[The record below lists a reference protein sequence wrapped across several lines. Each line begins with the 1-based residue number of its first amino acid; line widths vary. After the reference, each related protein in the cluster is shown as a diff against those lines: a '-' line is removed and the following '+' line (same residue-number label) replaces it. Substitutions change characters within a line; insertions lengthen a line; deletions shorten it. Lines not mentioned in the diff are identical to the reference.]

1 MPLPSASFFFF
12 FFFPGGCFMPK
23 PPLWSL
29 YPCYFFFCSHH
40 PFLPFPTG
48 ELTDTGNKKPNCD
61 RKINDYNLLVLP
73 FTGLGTK
80 SSCSIFDV
88 FVITKH
94 RWGPAA
100 SMLCTRFKGR
110 TLGTKWKKKK
120 KKSRSRKGQRQH
132 TGAGWRALTS
142 SWPQFPHLQNGQ
154 KQSFTEQFE
163 VKYRFSRTVPGIR

>member
-1 MPLPSASFFFF
+1 MSVALPCSPALPTTGYWIRQDSNLTWDASSLSFFF

-80 SSCSIFDV
+80 ISRSIFDV

-120 KKSRSRKGQRQH
+120 KKKAGPGRDKGSTR
-132 TGAGWRALTS
+132 
-142 SWPQFPHLQNGQ
+142 
-154 KQSFTEQFE
+154 EQGGE
-163 VKYRFSRTVPGIR
+163 P